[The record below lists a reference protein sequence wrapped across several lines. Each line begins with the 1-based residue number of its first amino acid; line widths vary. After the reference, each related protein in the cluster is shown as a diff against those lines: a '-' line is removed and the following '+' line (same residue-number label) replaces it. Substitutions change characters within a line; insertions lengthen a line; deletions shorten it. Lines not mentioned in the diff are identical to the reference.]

1 MSSIQELME
10 GATGADARL
19 MRGFAERAGGFR
31 PSAVRDVFEVA
42 MRPGIVSLAGGNPD
56 LELLPLQE
64 LGEMASRIIAEEG
77 LEVLQYGSGAGYEPL
92 IELVTEFMRSEGSH
106 PRVEEIQMTAGS
118 QMGLDLV
125 TKLFCDPGDVILAE
139 GPTYT
144 GALGVFEGYQVD
156 VRQVPLD
163 EDGLDPAAVEA
174 RIRELKEQGK
184 RVKLLYTIPNFQNPT
199 GVSLAQDRRAEL
211 VRVCREQDVLVVED
225 NPYGQLSFSGERL
238 PSLHSYDPEAV
249 IYLGSFS
256 KVFSPG
262 VRVGWMVAPPRVRK
276 FLQIAGEAV
285 TICPS
290 VLSQRLVLGFMGQG
304 LWESHTRRTAALY
317 RERCD
322 AVLTACR
329 EHMPAG
335 TRWTTPTGGFFTW
348 LTLPEGGR
356 YDDAAQALAPAIDN
370 GVVFVPGTAFHDD
383 PTMGRAPGA
392 DPAGHAV
399 GDAGSRPGARNLRL
413 AFSSVAPDRLTEGV
427 RRLAEVL

>member
-1 MSSIQELME
+1 
-10 GATGADARL
+10 
-19 MRGFAERAGGFR
+19 
-31 PSAVRDVFEVA
+31 
-42 MRPGIVSLAGGNPD
+42 
-56 LELLPLQE
+56 
-64 LGEMASRIIAEEG
+64 
-77 LEVLQYGSGAGYEPL
+77 
-92 IELVTEFMRSEGSH
+92 
-106 PRVEEIQMTAGS
+106 MTAGS

-290 VLSQRLVLGFMGQG
+290 VLSQRLVLG
-304 LWESHTRRTAALY
+304 LSLIH
-317 RERCD
+317 
-322 AVLTACR
+322 
-329 EHMPAG
+329 
-335 TRWTTPTGGFFTW
+335 
-348 LTLPEGGR
+348 
-356 YDDAAQALAPAIDN
+356 I
-370 GVVFVPGTAFHDD
+370 
-383 PTMGRAPGA
+383 
-392 DPAGHAV
+392 
-399 GDAGSRPGARNLRL
+399 
-413 AFSSVAPDRLTEGV
+413 
-427 RRLAEVL
+427 